1 MLGVYLV
8 EAMDQGRDPNRYQV
22 RVLDQETLAD
32 RHFGRSDPQ
41 PRCRKTLALMDWRA
55 R

>member
-1 MLGVYLV
+1 M
-8 EAMDQGRDPNRYQV
+8 EQDREPNRSQV

-41 PRCRKTLALMDWRA
+41 PRYRKALALMDSRA

>member
-1 MLGVYLV
+1 MEQV
-8 EAMDQGRDPNRYQV
+8 RDPNRYQV

-32 RHFGRSDPQ
+32 RDFRRSDPQ

>member
-1 MLGVYLV
+1 M
-8 EAMDQGRDPNRYQV
+8 EQDRDPNRYQV
-22 RVLDQETLAD
+22 RELDQETLVD

-41 PRCRKTLALMDWRA
+41 RRWRKTLALMDWRA